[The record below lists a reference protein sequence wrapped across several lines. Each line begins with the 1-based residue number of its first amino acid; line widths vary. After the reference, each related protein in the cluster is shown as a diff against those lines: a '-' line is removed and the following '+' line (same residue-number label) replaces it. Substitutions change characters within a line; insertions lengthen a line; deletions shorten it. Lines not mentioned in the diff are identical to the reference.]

1 MYMTFCWI
9 GETFTYCPR
18 EHVVVRSITK
28 EGCISGMYQ
37 SPEKETPYITGLC
50 VVRGYRS
57 GWLSCMYICYKGI
70 KGVHRESRYSHG
82 NLCSRL
88 THLSIPIS
96 DVGIYWYYI
105 ILDDIRRFSASNIYD
120 GIFSNC
126 FQGFCFISSFIRA
139 GKNWD
144 ILVKVSPKI
153 RRINIIIMWFWSTFE
168 PILSTFGPIS
178 SNLLPFRKIKIT

>member
-70 KGVHRESRYSHG
+70 KGVHRDIATVICAPALPIY
-82 NLCSRL
+82 
-88 THLSIPIS
+88 LSPLVMLAYI
-96 DVGIYWYYI
+96 DI
-105 ILDDIRRFSASNIYD
+105 ILY
-120 GIFSNC
+120 
-126 FQGFCFISSFIRA
+126 
-139 GKNWD
+139 
-144 ILVKVSPKI
+144 
-153 RRINIIIMWFWSTFE
+153 
-168 PILSTFGPIS
+168 
-178 SNLLPFRKIKIT
+178 